1 MLVVCQDFELLP
13 EQARLDGHG
22 GTIGPGRQGWRNVEF
37 DVVHGQLLVRAEVF
51 AFEIGV
57 DRHLQRAASTDGR
70 DEVDGHDPALLTN
83 ELDGFRGDI
92 KVHTIANTRQSR
104 ITPGGS
110 MVSLFRRMHAEGGF
124 VMPNPWDRGSAR
136 VLEELGFQALAT
148 TSAGFGRAIGK
159 KDQEVTRDELVAHVA
174 DLASFIA
181 VPLNVDSEQMFPHD
195 PGGVERTVQLL
206 VDAGAAGI
214 SVEDFDPQIGSIEPI
229 EVATERVARV
239 CAAAGPSG
247 VVVTARAENYL
258 YGQED
263 LEDTLER
270 LIRYRLA
277 GADVL
282 YAPGLTVPADIGRVV
297 REAGAPVNVLAMTGG
312 PSISELFDLG
322 VRRISAGS
330 ALYNEAYGTL
340 RTAAGRLDPRVRMA

>member
-1 MLVVCQDFELLP
+1 M
-13 EQARLDGHG
+13 
-22 GTIGPGRQGWRNVEF
+22 EF
-37 DVVHGQLLVRAEVF
+37 DVVDGQLLVRAEVF

-57 DRHLQRAASTDGR
+57 DRHLQCAASTDRR
-70 DEVDGHDPALLTN
+70 DEVDGHDPAFFTD
-83 ELDGFRGDI
+83 EVDSFRGDV
-92 KVHTIANTRQSR
+92 KVHTIAKVRHSK
-104 ITPGGS
+104 IIPGGS
-110 MVSLFRRMHAEGGF
+110 MIDLFRQMHGDGGF

-136 VLEELGFQALAT
+136 ILEEVGFPALAT
-148 TSAGFGRAIGK
+148 TSAGFGRSLGK
-159 KDQEVTRDELVAHVA
+159 EDQEVTRDELVAHVA
-174 DLASFIA
+174 DLTSFIG
-181 VPLNVDSEQMFPHD
+181 VPLNVDSEQMFPDD

-214 SVEDFDPQIGSIEPI
+214 SVEDYDPQLGSIEPI
-229 EVATERVARV
+229 EVSTERVARV

-258 YGQED
+258 YGRED
-263 LEDTLER
+263 LDDTLER

-282 YAPGLTVPADIGRVV
+282 YAPGLADPADIARVV
-297 REAGAPVNVLAMTGG
+297 REAGAPINVLAMTGG
-312 PSISELFDLG
+312 PSVSELFDLG

-330 ALYNEAYGTL
+330 ALYNEAYETL

>member
-1 MLVVCQDFELLP
+1 MK
-13 EQARLDGHG
+13 
-22 GTIGPGRQGWRNVEF
+22 F
-37 DVVHGQLLVRAEVF
+37 DVVDGQLLVRAEVF

-57 DRHLQRAASTDGR
+57 DRHLQSAASTDRR
-70 DEVDGHDPALLTN
+70 DEVDRHNPALLTS
-83 ELDGFRGDI
+83 EPDGFGSDI
-92 KVHTIANTRQSR
+92 KVHTITKVRQDGT
-104 ITPGGS
+104 IPGGS
-110 MVSLFRRMHAEGGF
+110 MIDLFRRMHAVGGF

-159 KDQEVTRDELVAHVA
+159 EDQEVTRDELVAHVA
-174 DLASFIA
+174 DLTSFIG
-181 VPLNVDSEQMFPHD
+181 VPLNVDSEQMFPD
-195 PGGVERTVQLL
+195 DSGGVERTVQLL

-214 SVEDFDPQIGSIEPI
+214 SVEDYDPRTRSIEPI

-263 LEDTLER
+263 LENTPER

-277 GADVL
+277 GADGL

-297 REAGAPVNVLAMTGG
+297 RESGAPINVLAMTGG

-330 ALYNEAYGTL
+330 ALYNAAYGAL
-340 RTAAGRLDPRVRMA
+340 RTEAERLEPQERKG